1 MNWLISWVIQRNTIC
16 VSRLAAPALA
26 TGRCN
31 SKGIRKKGADRWMA
45 ELFFQIKTL
54 ALSWDHSVHWHQ
66 DAKTKEKK
74 RKFMLHIEVRRVYK
88 RSHCFGFFI
97 DSVWESNI
105 QSHHL
110 ALVST
115 PVLLVGMDGIC
126 YCQNNISQ
134 KTTRLKGLIIFKV
147 VNTYQV
153 SYVTIS

>member
-1 MNWLISWVIQRNTIC
+1 
-16 VSRLAAPALA
+16 
-26 TGRCN
+26 
-31 SKGIRKKGADRWMA
+31 
-45 ELFFQIKTL
+45 
-54 ALSWDHSVHWHQ
+54 
-66 DAKTKEKK
+66 
-74 RKFMLHIEVRRVYK
+74 MLHIEVRRVYK

-134 KTTRLKGLIIFKV
+134 KNNTIERVNYLQSSQYVSSII
-147 VNTYQV
+147 
-153 SYVTIS
+153 S